1 MDDKSI
7 KRHRVERERKM
18 LIFADKIGPFV
29 RIILA
34 PIFLLIRI
42 YHWIWDYEYFN

>member
-1 MDDKSI
+1 MNDKSI
-7 KRHRVERERKM
+7 KRYRVERERKM
-18 LIFADKIGPFV
+18 LIVADKIGPLV

-42 YHWIWDYEYFN
+42 YRWVFDYEYFN

>member
-1 MDDKSI
+1 MNDKSI
-7 KRHRVERERKM
+7 KRYRVERERKM
-18 LIFADKIGPFV
+18 LIVADKIGPFV

-42 YHWIWDYEYFN
+42 YRWVFDYEYFN